1 MRFTS
6 IFTAVP
12 FEMQERPNPPVV
24 RTLAIA
30 LATACVAIS
39 LALFNRFAFF
49 GFAIGGWTGLPNYSE
64 ALAAARTEQTR
75 IGFELLMAQ
84 MVGGVAA
91 SVGFSP
97 RQNALQHLKK
107 MPLFVF
113 LFCVTTALAS
123 ILAIS
128 IAEILMWT
136 RHRSPLQ

>member
-1 MRFTS
+1 MRLTG

-12 FEMQERPNPPVV
+12 FKMQDQSKPPAV
-24 RTLAIA
+24 RAIA
-30 LATACVAIS
+30 IVLATACVAIS
-39 LALFNRFAFF
+39 LALLSRFAFF
-49 GFAIGGWTGLPNYSE
+49 GFAIGGWTGLPNYRE

-75 IGFELLMAQ
+75 IEFELLATQ
-84 MVGGVAA
+84 IVGGIAA

-97 RQNALQHLKK
+97 RQNAVQYLKK
-107 MPLFVF
+107 MPLFVL
-113 LFCVTTALAS
+113 LFCVATALAS